1 MPVDPKETAMTD
13 DPNHTRRWLMSVSGA
28 ALLSN
33 VLPVA
38 PARAQGAAAGKPG
51 AAKESSEEPV
61 KDAPLSP
68 VTVALAE
75 YISRT
80 LDRELPAPVVAK
92 TKMHVLDTI
101 AAMVSG
107 SRLKAGVAAARYV
120 EGLGGK
126 PQATVI
132 GTGLLTSTV
141 NAALANGMAAHGD
154 ETDDSHLKARF
165 HPGCGIVPAAL
176 ATAESAGRSGNDLL
190 RAVALGYDIGARSIY
205 SLGFGALYTERHSTH
220 TLATTFGAVAAAA
233 AMLRLNPTQARHA
246 ISFAAQQ
253 GSGVPYWER
262 DREHVEK
269 AFDFGGMGARNGVTA
284 ATMVASGM
292 TGIDDPLSGD
302 KNLFTALG
310 GDKPQPAALVAE
322 LGKRFEIIDTS
333 IKKWCVGSPL
343 QSVLD
348 CVAELLK
355 DPEVRAGRVK
365 RITVDMPADRLHIVD
380 NKTIPDICLQHLVA
394 LMIVD
399 GGAGFDSVHDF
410 ARMTDPK
417 VLAIRKL
424 VEAVPN
430 QELVTAVP
438 ARQAIVQIET
448 ADGRSLRHRTYEVR
462 GTPGNPMDQSEVDA
476 KALDLMAPI
485 IGAGRAKELVAAIG
499 NLDRFGPISGLRA
512 LLQA

>member
-1 MPVDPKETAMTD
+1 MADNPD
-13 DPNHTRRWLMSVSGA
+13 HTRRWLINVSGA

-38 PARAQGAAAGKPG
+38 PASAQGAAAPKP
-51 AAKESSEEPV
+51 AASDAAEEGVKEP
-61 KDAPLSP
+61 PLSP
-68 VTVALAE
+68 VTVALAS
-75 YISRT
+75 YIAGT

-107 SRLKAGVAAARYV
+107 SRLRAGLAAARYV
-120 EGLGGK
+120 DGLGGK
-126 PQATVI
+126 PQATVV
-132 GTGLLTSTV
+132 GTGLLNSTV

-205 SLGFGALYTERHSTH
+205 ALGFGALYTERHSTH
-220 TLATTFGAVAAAA
+220 SLATTFGATAAAA
-233 AMLRLNPTQARHA
+233 AMLRLDPTQVRHA

-284 ATMVASGM
+284 ATMVATGM

-310 GDKPQPAALVAE
+310 GDKPQPAEFVAD
-322 LGKRFEIIDTS
+322 LGKHFEIIETS

-348 CVAELLK
+348 CVTELLK
-355 DPEVRAGRVK
+355 DPEVRAGRIK
-365 RITVDMPADRLHIVD
+365 RIVVDMPADRLHIVD

-438 ARQAIVQIET
+438 ARQAIVRIET
-448 ADGRSLRHRTYEVR
+448 ADGRSLSHRTYEVR

-485 IGAGRAKELVAAIG
+485 LGEGRAKELIAAIG
-499 NLDRFGPISGLRA
+499 NLDRFGPVAGLRR

>member
-1 MPVDPKETAMTD
+1 MTENPD
-13 DPNHTRRWLMSVSGA
+13 HTRRWLINVSGA

-33 VLPVA
+33 VLPAA
-38 PARAQGAAAGKPG
+38 PALAQGAAKP
-51 AAKESSEEPV
+51 AAAAESSEDGGKPEPI
-61 KDAPLSP
+61 SP
-68 VTVALAE
+68 VTVTLAN
-75 YISRT
+75 YISSA
-80 LDRELPAPVVAK
+80 LDHDLPAPVVAK

-101 AAMVSG
+101 AAMISG

-120 EGLGGK
+120 DGLGGK
-126 PQATVI
+126 PQATVV
-132 GTGLLTSTV
+132 GTNLLTSTV
-141 NAALANGMAAHGD
+141 NAALANGMASHGD
-154 ETDDSHLKARF
+154 ETDDSHLKGRF

-176 ATAESAGRSGNDLL
+176 ATAEAAGRSGNDLL
-190 RAVALGYDIGARSIY
+190 RAVTLGYDIGARSIY
-205 SLGFGALYTERHSTH
+205 SLGFGALYTEPHSTH

-233 AMLRLNPTQARHA
+233 GMLRLDPTQVRHA

-253 GSGVPYWER
+253 GSGVPNWER

-269 AFDFGGMGARNGVTA
+269 AFDFGGMGARNGVSA

-292 TGIDDPLSGD
+292 TGVEDPLGGE
-302 KNLFTALG
+302 KNMFTALG
-310 GDKPQPAALVAE
+310 GPKPQPGELIAE
-322 LGKRFEIIDTS
+322 LGKRFEVIDTS

-355 DPEVRAGRVK
+355 DPEVRAGRIK
-365 RITVDMPADRLHIVD
+365 RIVVDMPADRLHIVD

-417 VLAIRKL
+417 VLSVRKL
-424 VEAVPN
+424 VEAVGN
-430 QELVTAVP
+430 KELVTAVP
-438 ARQAIVQIET
+438 ARQAIVAIET
-448 ADGRSLRHRTYEVR
+448 ADGRKLSHRTYEVR
-462 GTPGNPMDQSEVDA
+462 GTPGNPMDKSEVDA
-476 KALDLMAPI
+476 KALDLMVPV
-485 IGAGRAKELVAAIG
+485 IGEGRAKELIAAIG
-499 NLDRFGPISGLRA
+499 NLDRFGAVSGLRR

>member
-1 MPVDPKETAMTD
+1 MNNDAD
-13 DPNHTRRWLMSVSGA
+13 HTRRWLINVSGA

-33 VLPVA
+33 VLPAA
-38 PARAQGAAAGKPG
+38 PALAQGAAAPKP
-51 AAKESSEEPV
+51 AAKDDEGPVKEEP
-61 KDAPLSP
+61 PSP
-68 VTVALAE
+68 VTVALAD
-75 YISRT
+75 YISGA
-80 LDRELPAPVVAK
+80 LDRELPPQVVAK
-92 TKMHVLDTI
+92 TKMHTLDTI

-120 EGLGGK
+120 DGLGGK
-126 PQATVI
+126 PQASVI
-132 GTGLLTSTV
+132 GTGILTSTV

-154 ETDDSHLKARF
+154 ETDDSHLKGRF

-190 RAVALGYDIGARSIY
+190 RAVALGYDIGARVIY
-205 SLGFGALYTERHSTH
+205 SLGFGALYTETHSTH
-220 TLATTFGAVAAAA
+220 TLATTFGATAAAS
-233 AMLRLNPTQARHA
+233 AMLRLNPTQVRHA
-246 ISFAAQQ
+246 ISLAAQQ

-269 AFDFGGMGARNGVTA
+269 AFDFGGMGARNGVSA
-284 ATMVASGM
+284 ATMIASGM
-292 TGIDDPLSGD
+292 TGVDDPLSGE
-302 KNLFTALG
+302 KNMFTALG
-310 GDKPQPAALVAE
+310 GPKPQPAQLVAE
-322 LGKRFEIIDTS
+322 LGKRYEVMDTS

-355 DPEVRAGRVK
+355 DADVRAGKIKHIV
-365 RITVDMPADRLHIVD
+365 VDMPADRLHIVD

-394 LMIVD
+394 MMIVD

-410 ARMTDPK
+410 ARMSDPK

-424 VEAVPN
+424 VQAVPN

-438 ARQAIVQIET
+438 ARQAIVKIET
-448 ADGRSLRHRTYEVR
+448 ADGRTLSHRTYEVR

-485 IGAGRAKELVAAIG
+485 IGEGRAKELIAAIG
-499 NLDRFGPISGLRA
+499 NLDRFGPVGGLRR